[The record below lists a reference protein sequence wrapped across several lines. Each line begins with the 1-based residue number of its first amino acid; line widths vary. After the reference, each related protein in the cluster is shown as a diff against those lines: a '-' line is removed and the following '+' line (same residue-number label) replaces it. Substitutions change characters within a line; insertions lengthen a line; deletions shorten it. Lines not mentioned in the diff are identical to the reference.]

1 MTVHPRL
8 TRTMSGTMAILAA
21 LLIMS
26 LAAGSVVAQ
35 DDGDA
40 AQTREREQIRDMAQD
55 GQGDAVR
62 ERIRERIENE
72 DGLQA
77 QEREQLRQ
85 HLGECNQLGLGDEV
99 VAALFDETE
108 PLRKQ
113 IRTQEQV
120 LAMAREGLPVEPVT
134 RKLQEGRRKG
144 VNEQARERA
153 CDQMEAHVR
162 AANRFMKQARE
173 DGVTPGNP
181 EAERERTREMARHM
195 WRGLQEDD
203 MEGLRERARLRLRDG
218 SCTTEDL
225 AAAAETGVKLK
236 EMGVE
241 RKRAMNVAGEALQNG
256 YTAREM
262 HELGWMVMTAHM
274 HGGPHDQVLDTLERG
289 IRNQHQLSEMAQQ
302 MWQHG
307 WMGPADEHGGRG
319 GHNPID
325 DATGGG
331 PGGHGSGHGEGDGD
345 DGHHGGSNDNSD
357 GGHGKK

>member
-1 MTVHPRL
+1 
-8 TRTMSGTMAILAA
+8 MAVLFG
-21 LLIMS
+21 LL
-26 LAAGSVVAQ
+26 VVGLVVGNVAAQ

-55 GQGDAVR
+55 GQGDALR
-62 ERIRERIENE
+62 ERIRERIEND
-72 DGLQA
+72 DGLQK

-85 HLGECNQLGLGDEV
+85 HLGECDQLGLDDEI
-99 VAALFDETE
+99 VATLFDETE

-113 IRTQEQV
+113 IRAQERV
-120 LAMAREGLPVEPVT
+120 LAMAREGLPIEPVT
-134 RKLQEGRRKG
+134 QKLQEGRRKG
-144 VNEQARERA
+144 VNEQKRERA

-162 AANRFMKQARE
+162 TANRFMKRACE

-181 EAERERTREMARHM
+181 EAERERTREMARCM
-195 WRGLQEDD
+195 WRGLQEDE
-203 MEGLRERARLRLRDG
+203 MEGLRERSQRRLRDG
-218 SCTTEDL
+218 SCTTDDL
-225 AAAAETGVKLK
+225 AAAAETGVKLR

-262 HELGWMVMTAHM
+262 RQLGWMVMTAHM
-274 HGGPHDQVLDTLERG
+274 HGGPHDEVLDTLERG
-289 IRNQHQLSEMAQQ
+289 IRNQHQLSQMAQQ

-319 GHNPID
+319 GHSPMD

-331 PGGHGSGHGEGDGD
+331 PGGQGGGQGGQGD
-345 DGHHGGSNDNSD
+345 D
-357 GGHGKK
+357 GGHGGGTDSGGGGDHGKK